1 MTKNYK
7 KIFTVGCSFSDRTRV
22 TKSYGDYL
30 AEELDRKYI
39 HNAAGCGSNNR
50 MWRTATN
57 AIMNNELTSDDL
69 LIVQYTEI
77 TRSEIWTASEQG
89 GLATMVGNELVAPT
103 GKVVVRDKFRH
114 DGDIIRFKPGCSEWQ
129 PFEHEMQFI
138 QQFEEQHVSP
148 EFCIEQAIINNYNF
162 QNMLHVQKIPTIFL
176 QALRYGH
183 ELFDK
188 NYFNFPEFRY
198 SAQTLIDHNHAL
210 SKDDDYHINDAGH
223 KWIATELARQIQRNK
238 Q

>member
-1 MTKNYK
+1 MV
-7 KIFTVGCSFSDRTRV
+7 VGCSFSDRTWV

-30 AEELDRKYI
+30 AEELDREYI

-77 TRSEIWTASEQG
+77 TRSEIWTALEQD
-89 GLATMVGNELVAPT
+89 GLANRIENERVAPT
-103 GKVVVRDKFRH
+103 GKVVVRDKCHH
-114 DGDIIRFKPGCSEWQ
+114 DGDIIRFKPGCNEWQ
-129 PFEHEMQFI
+129 PFDHEMRFT
-138 QQFEEQHVSP
+138 QQFEEYHVSP
-148 EFCIEQAIINNYNF
+148 EFCVEQALINNYNF

-176 QALRYGH
+176 QSLSYGH

-188 NYFNFPEFRY
+188 NHFNFPEFRY
-198 SAQTLIDHNHAL
+198 SRDIFNEHTHAL
-210 SKDDDYHINDAGH
+210 STSDVNHLNDAGH
-223 KWIATELARQIQRNK
+223 KWIATELAGQINV
-238 Q
+238 